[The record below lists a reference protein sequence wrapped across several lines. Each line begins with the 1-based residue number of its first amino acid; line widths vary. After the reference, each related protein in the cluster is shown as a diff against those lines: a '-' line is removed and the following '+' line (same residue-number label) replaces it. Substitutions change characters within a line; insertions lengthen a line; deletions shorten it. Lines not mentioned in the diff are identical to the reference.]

1 MQKYV
6 TQTALK
12 STSRIYIGIIQA
24 DKAVNIKICI
34 TLLTAET
41 TYTEALKKNKPTKE
55 QQNEKSPFLNF
66 AIFVLKLTLNT
77 QIIVTKQTQ
86 GLLTEWGL
94 TMMRIPSFS
103 ENIPIYWYAVIIFP
117 FLINTY
123 ICHINQSQRCLFQR
137 CSQSDV
143 LLVLLSSWGR
153 DRQVHCT
160 PTWRITTQPQ
170 LPQPGISTSITAPEV
185 EATHPHVCRAG
196 LLKVNCLTG
205 QWPDRVTVIQEARKY
220 YARPQE
226 VRGDSI
232 LGRPG
237 KESVWTPANKQ
248 SSVIGAKFSRE
259 HSQCCKG

>member
-12 STSRIYIGIIQA
+12 STSRIHIGIIQA

-34 TLLTAET
+34 TLLTVET

-55 QQNEKSPFLNF
+55 QQNEKSPFLNSHK
-66 AIFVLKLTLNT
+66 ANTRTLNWVRT
-77 QIIVTKQTQ
+77 NNDENSIVLWEHSH
-86 GLLTEWGL
+86 LLIRCHHL
-94 TMMRIPSFS
+94 P
-103 ENIPIYWYAVIIFP
+103 
-117 FLINTY
+117 LLNTY

-170 LPQPGISTSITAPEV
+170 LPQPGISTSITAPEA

-259 HSQCCKG
+259 HSRCCKV